1 MQQKPKTAAEYQAE
15 MMQLYRRAHPTPET
29 ITESSTTPPE
39 TAVPTAPIPPTNVLQ
54 PALDLPPAS
63 DSITTP
69 KPEPSAT
76 LPENLPPLTETP
88 QEPTSELPPLSDAT
102 AAPESEPS
110 AALPEN
116 LPPPLTEIPQEPT
129 SELPPLS
136 DATAAPEPEAPAAP
150 MNAAMPTPEPSP
162 FRPTPAE
169 PFPSQKPEEST
180 PIIELEPVPKIPPNT
195 AYGFL
200 KVITRTGSEA
210 LPLPNVTVTVTAMEG
225 ANSRLYFS
233 GITNESG
240 ETDHIPLPAPELN
253 PNASPTNRQLYQ
265 NYDVTVYHPDY
276 FRMESRGLPIFP
288 GITSLQKFA
297 MIPLPQRPGENPP
310 TVVYENT
317 EPRFPD

>member
-15 MMQLYRRAHPTPET
+15 MMQLYRRAHPAQET
-29 ITESSTTPPE
+29 IAESTPMPTEADIAAAPATPTSPLQPIPNLPPTSETLPVPESESST
-39 TAVPTAPIPPTNVLQ
+39 VF
-54 PALDLPPAS
+54 
-63 DSITTP
+63 
-69 KPEPSAT
+69 
-76 LPENLPPLTETP
+76 PENLPPALTETP
-88 QEPTSELPPLSDAT
+88 EE
-102 AAPESEPS
+102 
-110 AALPEN
+110 
-116 LPPPLTEIPQEPT
+116 
-129 SELPPLS
+129 
-136 DATAAPEPEAPAAP
+136 
-150 MNAAMPTPEPSP
+150 PTPEPMPSDIATP
-162 FRPTPAE
+162 PEPSTAPTDTATTPETPSVSPTPTE
-169 PFPSQKPEEST
+169 PFPSIKPEEQT
-180 PIIELEPVPKIPPNT
+180 PVVELEPVPRIAPNT

-225 ANSRLYFS
+225 ANTRLYFS

-265 NYDVTVYHPDY
+265 SYDVTVYHPDY

-297 MIPLPQRPGENPP
+297 MIPLPQRSGENPP